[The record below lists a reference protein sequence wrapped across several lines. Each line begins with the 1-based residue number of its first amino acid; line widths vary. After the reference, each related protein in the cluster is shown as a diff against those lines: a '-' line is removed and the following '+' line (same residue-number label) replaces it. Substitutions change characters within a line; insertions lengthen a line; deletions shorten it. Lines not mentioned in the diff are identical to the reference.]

1 MDSLT
6 QAALGA
12 AVGVAVMGRRTAA
25 WKAALWGAVW
35 GTLPDLDAFI
45 DHGDP
50 VRNMTMH
57 RGDSHALFWL
67 TLVAPLF
74 GALAARLHGE
84 AAQWRRWALAAWL
97 ALITHPLL
105 DWMTVYGTQLLR
117 PFTDTPYGVGS
128 IFIIDPLYTVPL
140 LAGVIATLVARSPA
154 RWRWNAAGLLLSTAY
169 LGWSVAAQAQVRA
182 LAEAELSRQGIVATQ
197 VLVTP
202 TPFNTVLWRIVAVT
216 PEAYHEGFRSLL
228 DDDRSIAFARFD
240 RGATLEAPLAGVWAA
255 DRMRWFT
262 RGFYALSEVDGQA
275 RITDLRMGQ
284 SPHYTFSF
292 AVAQRQSPTWKALPA
307 PQSVG
312 GRPPD
317 VGAALQWVWR
327 RAWGERL
334 PPPGTPSQA
343 G

>member
-12 AVGVAVMGRRTAA
+12 AVGVATLGRRTAV
-25 WKAALWGAVW
+25 WKAAAWGAVW

-67 TLVAPLF
+67 TLLAPAL
-74 GALAARLHGE
+74 GALAARVHGE
-84 AAQWRRWALAAWL
+84 WGHWRRWWLAAWL
-97 ALITHPLL
+97 CLVTHPLL

-128 IFIIDPLYTVPL
+128 VFIIDPLYTVPL
-140 LAGVIATLVARSPA
+140 LLGVGAAFVSRS
-154 RWRWNAAGLLLSTAY
+154 RGLGLNALALGLSTAY

-182 LAEAELSRQGIVATQ
+182 VAEAELARRGVVATQ
-197 VLVTP
+197 LLVTP
-202 TPFNTVLWRIVAVT
+202 TPFNTVLWRVVAIT
-216 PEAYHEGFRSLL
+216 PDAYHEGFRSLL
-228 DDDRSIAFARFD
+228 DDGPGMHFD
-240 RGATLEAPLAGVWAA
+240 RFERGAALEAPLAGVWAA

-262 RGFYALSEVDGQA
+262 RGVYALSTVGDEA

-284 SPHYTFSF
+284 EPHYSFSF
-292 AVAQRQSPTWKALPA
+292 AVARHDGQRWLPLEVPT
-307 PQSVG
+307 SHG
-312 GRPPD
+312 GRPADLKP
-317 VGAALQWVWR
+317 ALQWLWR
-327 RAWGERL
+327 RLQGEPL
-334 PPPGTPSQA
+334 PPPR
-343 G
+343 